1 MPSSRHAL
9 LRAALVGSALGS
21 LWGVLARVWMRLI
34 STTPE
39 FSWMGSF
46 FIVVLGAV
54 FGGCVGV
61 AAEARR
67 QRRSRWWRL
76 AAVPALILFAG
87 QGMAFLP
94 GALAMGV
101 EYRACVD
108 ADPLLPRELL
118 PQPWTGRAARELLVR
133 SRRLALRLREAG
145 GRPAL
150 FATYHD
156 LVDALPGSGTAPGEG
171 ADGRQTRGG
180 DT

>member
-1 MPSSRHAL
+1 
-9 LRAALVGSALGS
+9 
-21 LWGVLARVWMRLI
+21 RVWGLEVLVDGDRSCLERWSGGPGRLGEI
-34 STTPE
+34 E
-39 FSWMGSF
+39 
-46 FIVVLGAV
+46 
-54 FGGCVGV
+54 
-61 AAEARR
+61 R
-67 QRRSRWWRL
+67 
-76 AAVPALILFAG
+76 AG
-87 QGMAFLP
+87 EPLPDSAFLP

-101 EYRACVD
+101 ENRACVD

-118 PQPWTGRAARELLVR
+118 PQPWPGRAARELLVR